1 MKEKSDIFS
10 IFGFGFAEM
19 NKKSLPSTLSYD
31 LLSSPPAQNQYQAL
45 SRVNPSTVLA
55 GS

>member
-19 NKKSLPSTLSYD
+19 NKKSLPSTLSYN
-31 LLSSPPAQNQYQAL
+31 SSFIAARPKPISSL
-45 SRVNPSTVLA
+45 KSS
-55 GS
+55 